1 MKEEGAHMNTKEQQL
16 IKKWMKRRKKA
27 LLEKALFITCMDILM
42 IYVLFLRIDFFYN
55 ESLPNKLFGYVCI
68 AVFIALAI
76 LQWKRLLNGN
86 RWEIQKASYGVVME
100 KRRHTGNS
108 TSQGKNA
115 RGYYVIV
122 KELEKMI
129 EAKCDAAMYEKIHTN
144 DTVLLVRMKP
154 YQVYALHVE

>member
-1 MKEEGAHMNTKEQQL
+1 MIEDGRMDMKERQL
-16 IKKWMKRRKKA
+16 IKKWIKRRRKA
-27 LLEKALFITCMDILM
+27 LLEKALFITCMDILV
-42 IYVLFLRIDFFYN
+42 IYVLFLRTDFFYN
-55 ESLPNKLFGYVCI
+55 ESLSNMIFGYICI
-68 AVFIALAI
+68 SIFVALAI
-76 LQWKRLLNGN
+76 LQWQRLLSST
-86 RWEIQKASYGVVME
+86 RWQIQKASYGVVME

-154 YQVYALHVE
+154 YQVYALHIE